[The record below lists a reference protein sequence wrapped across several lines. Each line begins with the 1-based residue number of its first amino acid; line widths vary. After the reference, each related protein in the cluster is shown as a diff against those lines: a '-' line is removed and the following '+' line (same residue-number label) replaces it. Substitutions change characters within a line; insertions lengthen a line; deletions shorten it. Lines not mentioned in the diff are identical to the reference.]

1 MPNMEYRNWC
11 AEFEKQYPNWMD
23 DIRLREKY
31 IEIAGSTTRDLD
43 EKVKFKLLKELGK
56 QVKLTQNDIISI

>member
-1 MPNMEYRNWC
+1 
-11 AEFEKQYPNWMD
+11 MD
-23 DIRLREKY
+23 DDALREKY

-43 EKVKFKLLKELGK
+43 EKVKFKLLRELGK